1 MKKRLCML
9 MLLCASVSFAAIEVG
24 RENRV
29 ADDGVRSLHLLNFR
43 NTGSEIKGFKIQFY
57 YLSPS
62 SQDAIA
68 ESVGLPKGKFTTK
81 RERVSSKVYKIAEL
95 DYSSQK
101 VAKGAYFPSS
111 TTGVGITLVHI
122 GQSDWASIYAEV
134 FDVRIRITST
144 SGSVLYEED
153 LGNKSKRVG
162 LLTNEPIRDNFGSH
176 VYATDLLS
184 ITLDAE
190 DSNNGTKIVK
200 GTDQNPIGIT
210 VGSRATFKYDPFF
223 YTEMPKVP
231 YDYVVLML
239 DDACP
244 KGSQHFTRHHD
255 TEDSNNKNGHEG
267 DIWPNS
273 VGGNADLEY
282 CYVPADPNSTK
293 KYPVDSKYGVFANV
307 NKTNIAHSE
316 IYIDDEDHKNR
327 NSWNWHGASES
338 VQKKIRKI
346 VDGSD
351 NTTYHAIKWTG
362 GTLKKKSDA
371 GSAFAPAKEM
381 SFVDNHRFSP
391 EIKGVDHSAI
401 AVNLKSTGNVKI
413 SVVNANGAVVA
424 NIVKENLGPGL
435 HHVQWNSGIVPNG
448 RYIVTVKQNGM
459 VGAMNVIL
467 K

>member
-1 MKKRLCML
+1 MKKKICML
-9 MLLCASVSFAAIEVG
+9 MLLCASISFAAIEVG
-24 RENRV
+24 RENRG
-29 ADDGVRSLHLLNFR
+29 DDNSGVSVHLLNIH

-57 YLSPS
+57 YVSRS
-62 SQDAIA
+62 TQNVW
-68 ESVGLPKGKFTTK
+68 VGSIGAPQGKFTTK
-81 RERVSSKVYKIAEL
+81 RERVSAEVYKIAEL

-101 VAKGAYFPSS
+101 IAKGAYFPSS
-111 TTGVGITLVHI
+111 TTGVGIQLAFV
-122 GQSDWASIYAEV
+122 GQSDWASIYAEI

-144 SGSVLYEED
+144 SGSVLYDED

-162 LLTNEPIRDNFGSH
+162 LLTNETPKEGGN
-176 VYATDLLS
+176 VYTNEVLS
-184 ITLDAE
+184 IKLDCE
-190 DSNNGTKIVK
+190 DSKNRTRIVSGNK
-200 GTDQNPIGIT
+200 SPIGIAL
-210 VGSRATFKYDPFF
+210 GSKSTFTYRPVF
-223 YTEMPKVP
+223 YNEMPKVP
-231 YDYVVLML
+231 YDYVVLKL
-239 DDACP
+239 DNACP

-255 TEDSNNKNGHEG
+255 TEDSNNDNGYKR
-267 DIWPNS
+267 DIWPNY

-307 NKTNIAHSE
+307 NKTNIAYSE
-316 IYIDDEDHKNR
+316 IYIDDEDSKNR

-351 NTTYHAIKWTG
+351 NTTYYAIKWTG
-362 GTLKKKSDA
+362 GTLKKESNA

-381 SFVDNHRFSP
+381 SFVDNRKFSP
-391 EIKGVDHSAI
+391 EIKGADHSAI

-413 SVVNANGAVVA
+413 SVINANGVVVA

-459 VGAMNVIL
+459 VGAKNVIL